1 MALRWH
7 AKLTIAAILFICTEA
22 NISNKCVPVVLSSMD
37 IIFPKVNSIFMS
49 IVYTATLSQLIKSS
63 PPSVF
68 HKLLSRKRNEWS
80 RTLREQSAFTS
91 FTYDLKNT
99 LSLGERTMEPA
110 ERHSSTNNRPR
121 QQMLD
126 TTTGQKS
133 KLEPGFDLMQPTNV
147 TSPVGKTAYLTCR
160 VHNLGDKTVSWVR
173 HRDIHILTAGAYTY
187 TSDQRFQVLHRP
199 NSGSN
204 NEWSEWTLCIKWAQE
219 RDEGIYE
226 CQISTIPLKSHQY
239 HLNVVVPTAAI
250 LGGPE
255 LYVGAG
261 STINLTCAIH
271 FSLEPPAF
279 IFWYYN
285 DVVMSYDSPRGGV
298 SVITEKG
305 SDVTTSWLLIQ
316 AAQPSDSGEYR
327 CKPSNANMSSI
338 RVHVLNGERPEAMQT
353 GTAGPILSSSC
364 LMVSL
369 IILYISSL

>member
-1 MALRWH
+1 VEKAAEPADLSCTHPESWLSELVVISMQHFQKSPSRVLALVHMLYER
-7 AKLTIAAILFICTEA
+7 ILA
-22 NISNKCVPVVLSSMD
+22 NNIM
-37 IIFPKVNSIFMS
+37 PKFFLF
-49 IVYTATLSQLIKSS
+49 A
-63 PPSVF
+63 
-68 HKLLSRKRNEWS
+68 
-80 RTLREQSAFTS
+80 
-91 FTYDLKNT
+91 DT
-99 LSLGERTMEPA
+99 LSLGDRPMDTA
-110 ERHSSTNNRPR
+110 ERHSSASRPR
-121 QQMLD
+121 QQLLD
-126 TTTGQKS
+126 TTASQKS
-133 KLEPGFDLMQPTNV
+133 KLEPGFDLLQPTNV
-147 TSPVGKTAYLTCR
+147 TALVGKTAYLTCR

-187 TSDQRFQVLHRP
+187 TSDQRFQALHKP
-199 NSGSN
+199 NTGSN

-226 CQISTIPLKSHQY
+226 CQISTSPLKSHQY
-239 HLNVVVPTAAI
+239 HLNVVVPTATI

-271 FSLEPPAF
+271 FSWEPPAF

-285 DVVMSYDSPRGGV
+285 GAVMSYDSPRGGV

-305 SDVTTSWLLIQ
+305 NDVTTSWLLIQ

-353 GTAGPILSSSC
+353 GTAGPTLSSSC
-364 LMVSL
+364 LLVSL
-369 IILYISSL
+369 IILYISYV